1 MKWNESLSW
10 FSGISKII
18 HNFTDTSNAM
28 FGEWNMNDDEYLYE
42 EFHQVQIIDVKS
54 QYRYSLLELQVV
66 PFI

>member
-1 MKWNESLSW
+1 MV
-10 FSGISKII
+10 
-18 HNFTDTSNAM
+18 
-28 FGEWNMNDDEYLYE
+28 GEWNMNDDEYLYE